1 MITPLK
7 SLSIAYLAGSL
18 VAGGFAAPCAAQ
30 SARRGEVE
38 IQAVATGE
46 ERAAQSDLWVMDV
59 YYKPMR
65 MIKVELTDPKTG
77 EKKLDYVWY
86 IVYRAYNRSLTRSS
100 NDAPPQNTLDPE
112 IITPPL
118 FVPEFTLQTTDTNPP
133 QTFADQVI
141 PEALPIIE
149 KREQGN
155 YLSSVGVVGPIP
167 AAGEPGDADRE
178 GLWGVAMWRGLD
190 PKADRYTVFFT
201 GFSNGIKEIKADGQP
216 ATLTKT
222 IEMKFKRP
230 GDQYDQAEPEIRPDG
245 RAQWIYR

>member
-1 MITPLK
+1 MLTSLR
-7 SLSIAYLAGSL
+7 SLSIACLVGGL
-18 VAGGFAAPCAAQ
+18 VAGEFAGPCAAQ
-30 SARRGEVE
+30 TARRGEVE

-86 IVYRAYNRSLTRSS
+86 IAYRAYNRSLTRSS
-100 NDAPPQNTLDPE
+100 NDTPPENTLDPE

-118 FVPEFTLQTTDTNPP
+118 FVPEFTLQTTDGESPE
-133 QTFADQVI
+133 TFPDQVI
-141 PEALPIIE
+141 PEALAVIQ

-155 YLSSVGVVGPIP
+155 YLSSVDIVGPIP
-167 AAGEPGDADRE
+167 PAGEPGDPGRE
-178 GLWGVAMWRGLD
+178 ALRGVAMWRGLD

-201 GFSNGIKEIKADGQP
+201 GFSNGIKEIEADGEP